1 MNIQQNSTPNKSS
14 RGSYKPCLIVW
25 HIAEGSYNGT
35 ISWEKNPASQTSS
48 HFVLGKNGEIT
59 QLVPLNMAAWTQG
72 VDPNKDMKPT
82 NAYVKAHKGINPNL
96 YCVSIECEGKWSE
109 TKGKLTDKQLEA
121 AAYLTS
127 YIVEEVDRIYG
138 VEIPVDREHM
148 IGHCEINSVTR
159 PHCPGELFPYDEL
172 ISMVNGKQPDTGA
185 QPPHTTPQNKP
196 ESLPYT
202 VQVGAFTN
210 RVNAASMQNKLS
222 GMGYYAFV
230 TGENS
235 TDRVCVGKF
244 ADKGTAQ
251 KTADDLKKKGI
262 AGFVTTI

>member
-1 MNIQQNSTPNKSS
+1 MKIQKFTTPNQSS

-25 HIAEGSYNGT
+25 HIADGSYNGT
-35 ISWEKNPASQTSS
+35 ISWETNKDSKVSS
-48 HFVLGKNGEIT
+48 HFVIGKNGEVA

-72 VDPNKDMKPT
+72 KVDKPT
-82 NAYVKAHKGINPNL
+82 HPYVKFHISTNPNL

-159 PHCPGELFPYDEL
+159 PHCPGELFPYDKL
-172 ISMVNGKQPDTGA
+172 ISMVNGKHPDTGA
-185 QPPHTTPQNKP
+185 QPPQNQ
-196 ESLPYT
+196 SLPYT

-262 AGFVTTI
+262 SGFVTTI

>member
-1 MNIQQNSTPNKSS
+1 MNIQQSSTPNKSS
-14 RGSYKPCLIVW
+14 RGSYKPYLIVW

-96 YCVSIECEGKWSE
+96 YCISIECEGKWSE

-159 PHCPGELFPYDEL
+159 PHCPGELFPYDKL

-185 QPPHTTPQNKP
+185 QPPQTTPQDKP

-202 VQVGAFTN
+202 VQVGAFSN
-210 RVNAASMQNKLS
+210 IVNATALKNKLS
-222 GMGYYAFV
+222 DMGYFAFT
-230 TGENS
+230 TGMNS

>member
-1 MNIQQNSTPNKSS
+1 MNIVQKSTANKSS
-14 RGSYKPCLIVW
+14 RGGYKPCLIVW
-25 HIAEGSYNGT
+25 HIAEGTYSGT
-35 ISWEKNPASQTSS
+35 IAWEQNPQSQTSS

-59 QLVPLNMAAWTQG
+59 QLVPLEMAAWTQG
-72 VDPNKDMKPT
+72 IVKSPT
-82 NAYVKAHKGINPNL
+82 HAYVKAHSGVNPNL
-96 YCVSIECEGKWSE
+96 YCISIECEGKWSE
-109 TKGKLTDKQLEA
+109 TKGKLTGKQLEA

-138 VEIPVDREHM
+138 EEIPIDRAHM

-159 PHCPGELFPYDEL
+159 PHCPGELFQYDEL
-172 ISMVNGKQPDTGA
+172 ISMANGKQPDTDA
-185 QPPHTTPQNKP
+185 QSPQNQ
-196 ESLPYT
+196 SLPYT

-230 TGENS
+230 TAENS